1 MKQSSKVKISLSKVL
16 LKELQS
22 LGLDVKVYDEDRN
35 EVEIMESVDYSETDF
50 RVEMEGDN
58 RYDNRENLEGYQ
70 QKEFDSAS
78 GDLVDAE
85 DDDFEDDFDDSDS
98 YDDDF
103 DDIDE

>member
-1 MKQSSKVKISLSKVL
+1 MAVYFRFVGKRL
-16 LKELQS
+16 LMIDTHSHIYGPEF
-22 LGLDVKVYDEDRN
+22 DEDRN

-58 RYDNRENLEGYQ
+58 KYDNRENLEGYQ